1 MIINHLKSRLS
12 AAEEQTK
19 PRDTLSYV
27 VFDVQFSD
35 GSRKRMD
42 ARDLFSY
49 ALLRD
54 FAVAARGVEPGTVLE
69 DDKGTPIAYT
79 DFQILRGSMR
89 ELPRCV
95 SDEISVI
102 KGV

>member
-1 MIINHLKSRLS
+1 MFKLLKTRLS
-12 AAEEQTK
+12 ALEEKTK
-19 PRDTLSYV
+19 PRDPLANVRFMVT
-27 VFDVQFSD
+27 FAD
-35 GSRKRMD
+35 GSKRMMD